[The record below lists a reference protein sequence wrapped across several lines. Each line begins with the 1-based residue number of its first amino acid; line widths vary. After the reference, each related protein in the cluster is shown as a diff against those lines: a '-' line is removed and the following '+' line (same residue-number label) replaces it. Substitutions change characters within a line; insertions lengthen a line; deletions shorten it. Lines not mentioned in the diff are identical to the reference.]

1 VLYKDVSMDE
11 VAKQIKALTPDGE
24 GVGEL
29 TMMALLKLWAGT
41 RYH

>member
-29 TMMALLKLWAGT
+29 TLVTRLQLWAGT